1 MNKRKL
7 RKRKEAIIDGVIW
20 VSLMVTFILLL
31 VYLGWKIGV
40 PIFIGL
46 VSILILFSKQKMSEK
61 KQALKEFFT
70 IVLVLSLFVTI
81 ASFGTVGV
89 LTFMGLILGYFILLL
104 LYKMFIQKKSFLEIL
119 LSGSSNS
126 KKRGQNSSSS
136 FPPLTGTGEDYGSHS
151 SSSDS
156 GGE

>member
-119 LSGSSNS
+119 TDSSSNN
-126 KKRGQNSSSS
+126 KKKEGNSTSGI
-136 FPPLTGTGEDYGSHS
+136 PPLTGAGEDYSSHS

-156 GGE
+156 GGD